1 LVYPNTAMPNPF
13 WQEQGERMP
22 LFEKV
27 TVNGQEVEKFKSW
40 QEVKPGEL
48 TQEQF
53 DKNMS
58 DLT

>member
-1 LVYPNTAMPNPF
+1 MPNPF